1 MKGGQLVVIDSAQ
14 KQAILRS
21 RLARESLRALWVGF
35 HDLFEEGS
43 WTTVTDEL
51 VDELDYY
58 PWAKGEPNN
67 SGNLQHCAIIWGTN
81 ITDGM
86 DDYRC
91 DGKFAFVCKNKSC

>member
-21 RLARESLRALWVGF
+21 RLARKSLQALWIGF

-67 SGNLQHCAIIWGTN
+67 SGNIIWG
-81 ITDGM
+81 
-86 DDYRC
+86 RWQ
-91 DGKFAFVCKNKSC
+91 VCVRLRKQVVLTACPTI